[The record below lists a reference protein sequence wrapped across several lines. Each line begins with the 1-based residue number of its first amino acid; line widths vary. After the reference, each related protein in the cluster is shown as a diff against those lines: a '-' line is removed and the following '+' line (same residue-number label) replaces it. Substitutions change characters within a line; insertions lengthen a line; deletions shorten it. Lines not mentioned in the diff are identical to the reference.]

1 MFGPILRD
9 WQERGGVQ
17 QHVRVK
23 AITIVLIAVVT
34 TIVVSGYEP
43 VRSIAVSA
51 LAVIGI
57 AVVLRASSSQMTDCL
72 EEPVLSVFHTER
84 RSCRSFPCLRDDVFN
99 DVAVDVGE
107 AVVATGVV
115 VGELLVV
122 EAHQFH
128 DGGL

>member
-1 MFGPILRD
+1 MKRYLQLTAAGVFLLLGMLGVALPILPTTPFLLLASYFLARSSPRLNAVLLNSRMFGPILRD

-57 AVVLRASSSQMTDCL
+57 AVVLRLPAA
-72 EEPVLSVFHTER
+72 R
-84 RSCRSFPCLRDDVFN
+84 
-99 DVAVDVGE
+99 
-107 AVVATGVV
+107 
-115 VGELLVV
+115 
-122 EAHQFH
+122 
-128 DGGL
+128 